1 MLAELY
7 RLACEEATGALECAR
22 GVVYLR
28 RGYVRAILMK
38 EEAAR
43 LGQLLGV
50 SESLVARAA
59 RGGNLGR
66 KLVEAGVATPE
77 QVEQALR
84 QQTELR
90 LAALAADRS
99 AASFDDG
106 ARPRPA
112 DVSLPFDPL
121 PWLRRF
127 VERRGDA
134 PEGFGL
140 GLPRFAG
147 PLASAPSGAVRATVA
162 PPARLLRRGEA
173 GFARAL
179 TDGVDMALLPR
190 AAQPLVQFLHSVGTL
205 RAAAGDERR
214 DLRRQLAELH
224 PDKHPHASPAERARL
239 VARFHEVAA
248 AYRRLS

>member
-28 RGYVRAILMK
+28 RGYVRAIVMK

-50 SESLVARAA
+50 SEGLVARAKQ
-59 RGGNLGR
+59 GGNLGR
-66 KLVEAGVATPE
+66 ALVEAGVATPE
-77 QVEQALR
+77 QVEHALR
-84 QQTELR
+84 LQAELR
-90 LAALAADRS
+90 LSALAANRGP
-99 AASFDDG
+99 ASFDSG

-112 DVSLPFDPL
+112 DISLPFDPL
-121 PWLRRF
+121 PWLRKF
-127 VERRGDA
+127 VDKRGDSI
-134 PEGFGL
+134 PWGK
-140 GLPRFAG
+140 
-147 PLASAPSGAVRATVA
+147 VRAAVA
-162 PPARLLRRGEA
+162 PPSRALLRGEA

-179 TDGVDMALLPR
+179 TDGVDVATLPR
-190 AAQPLVQFLHSVGTL
+190 AALPLVQFMAAVGAL
-205 RAAAGDERR
+205 RTARETERR
-214 DLRRQLAELH
+214 DLRRQMAELH
-224 PDKHPHASPAERARL
+224 PDKHPHATPAERARL

>member
-28 RGYVRAILMK
+28 RGYVRAIVMR

-84 QQTELR
+84 RQTELR

-99 AASFDDG
+99 PVSFDDG

-127 VERRGDA
+127 VEKRGDA
-134 PEGFGL
+134 I
-140 GLPRFAG
+140 
-147 PLASAPSGAVRATVA
+147 PSGGVRATEI
-162 PPARLLRRGEA
+162 PARLLRRGEA

-179 TDGVDMALLPR
+179 TDGVDMVMLPR
-190 AAQPLVQFLHSVGTL
+190 AAHPLAQFLSAVGTL
-205 RAAAGDERR
+205 RTATNDERR

-224 PDKHPHASPAERARL
+224 PDKHPHASEAERARL
-239 VARFHEVAA
+239 VERFHEVAA